1 MSEQTGTAGVGILEP
16 QAGAA
21 RFGPGRAVVLPG
33 GTAVERAAVVN
44 PAWLGIGQ
52 AIDFARAAALFP
64 CRILVARG
72 RQVADAK
79 HALDLA
85 ALGAAAG
92 PAANILLV
100 IIFSLALRFGL
111 AGNFLNPPAAGL
123 LGLIVLINLALAI
136 FNLLPVPPLDGS
148 KILVSFLPY
157 SARQAEEFFYRYQFI
172 LFFVLLFI
180 ILNTSFLDRLI
191 YFLFNFL
198 TGQ

>member
-92 PAANILLV
+92 ARLVLTAHGPRAAEAV
-100 IIFSLALRFGL
+100 CGL
-111 AGNFLNPPAAGL
+111 SMLIASGYRLDYR
-123 LGLIVLINLALAI
+123 LG
-136 FNLLPVPPLDGS
+136 D
-148 KILVSFLPY
+148 
-157 SARQAEEFFYRYQFI
+157 
-172 LFFVLLFI
+172 
-180 ILNTSFLDRLI
+180 
-191 YFLFNFL
+191 
-198 TGQ
+198 